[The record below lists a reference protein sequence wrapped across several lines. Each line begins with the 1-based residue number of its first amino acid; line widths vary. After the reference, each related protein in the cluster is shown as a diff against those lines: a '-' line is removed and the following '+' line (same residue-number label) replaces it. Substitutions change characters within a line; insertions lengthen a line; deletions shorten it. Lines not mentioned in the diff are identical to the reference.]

1 MTFILIIHSLVCVLL
16 VTAILMQSGRGGG
29 LTDSFAAAENMFG
42 TKTNEF
48 MVRATSVLA
57 IVFVIT
63 SLTLAHFSARRD
75 QSLMER
81 LMDKTK
87 KPDIEINIPMDGPD
101 AKVDDSASAPVV
113 PGEKGDAASQEPTPT
128 TADAPAASDVP
139 AASDADK
146 K

>member
-16 VTAILMQSGRGGG
+16 VVAILMQSGRGGG

-57 IVFVIT
+57 VIFVMT
-63 SLTLAHFSARRD
+63 SLTLAHLYARRD

-87 KPDIEINIPMDGPD
+87 KPDIQINIPLDDKNAKTSTPVAVSTDKDTKTSAEPVAVTPKAVDVTAAPD
-101 AKVDDSASAPVV
+101 A
-113 PGEKGDAASQEPTPT
+113 EKQ
-128 TADAPAASDVP
+128 
-139 AASDADK
+139 
-146 K
+146 

>member
-48 MVRATSVLA
+48 MVRATSILAVIFVL
-57 IVFVIT
+57 T
-63 SLTLAHFSARRD
+63 SLTLAHLYARRD

-87 KPDIEINIPMDGPD
+87 KPDIEINIPLDDKD
-101 AKVDDSASAPVV
+101 AKTNAS
-113 PGEKGDAASQEPTPT
+113 T
-128 TADAPAASDVP
+128 TVP
-139 AASDADK
+139 AAKDQKTMAEPVAATPPTVDVTAAPDVK
-146 K
+146 KQ

>member
-16 VTAILMQSGRGGG
+16 VTAILMQAGRGGG

-48 MVRATSVLA
+48 MVRATSILAVIFVL
-57 IVFVIT
+57 T
-63 SLTLAHFSARRD
+63 SLTLAHLYARRD

-87 KPDIEINIPMDGPD
+87 KPDIEINIPLDDKDVKIDSSVAVPV
-101 AKVDDSASAPVV
+101 AKDQKTMAESV
-113 PGEKGDAASQEPTPT
+113 AATP
-128 TADAPAASDVP
+128 PAADVTAVSDI
-139 AASDADK
+139 DK
-146 K
+146 Q